1 MVEKNYLTKD
11 EQRLWACI
19 GGKGIVDSE
28 LAAMAF
34 PDMPEN
40 KRDKIMH
47 SLQAKGY
54 LRRARKGLYYNPE
67 VSDSFYRIA
76 LRMRPGYIGFA
87 SALKLHNL
95 LEYEDF
101 TIFVATRDYRGMAP
115 IGGSQYSAK
124 FIPLGRL
131 FTGFEEINGI
141 RASSVEKTLF
151 DCLLKPGLAG
161 FPAITKALYDAS
173 IDWKAF
179 LGFFKLTDNSSM
191 CQRTGYI
198 LKLVKGETGLKVPD
212 FVFIGLRKRVG
223 GPAKLTPFGGRSSFD
238 KEWQIQDN
246 IGREKILSWWR

>member
-1 MVEKNYLTKD
+1 MVEKNYLTKE

-28 LAAMAF
+28 LARMAF
-34 PDMPEN
+34 PDMLEN
-40 KRDKIMH
+40 KRDKMMH

-54 LRRARKGLYYNPE
+54 LRRAKKGLYYNPE

-95 LEYEDF
+95 LDYEDF
-101 TIFVATRDYRGMAP
+101 TIFVATRGYSGAAP
-115 IGGSQYSAK
+115 IGESQYSAK
-124 FIPLGRL
+124 FIPLGQL
-131 FTGFEEINGI
+131 FTGFEEIGGI
-141 RASSVEKTLF
+141 MASSVEKTLF
-151 DCLLKPGLAG
+151 DCLLKPGLMG
-161 FPAITKALYDAS
+161 FPAITKALYDARM
-173 IDWKAF
+173 DWKAF

-198 LKLVKGETGLKVPD
+198 LKLMEEEAKLKVPD
-212 FVFIGLRKRVG
+212 FVFAELQKRVG
-223 GPAKLTPFGGRSSFD
+223 GPARLAPSGGRSSFD

-246 IGREKILSWWR
+246 IGRENILSWWR